1 MVFIS
6 SSTITT
12 ITILIIACFYHMCVE
27 GTTPARTQ
35 TSAIPGEPKSSCKP
49 YLVAFLQR
57 GATIN
62 PLLWAN
68 VFKPLLYDFLPLRC
82 SHCLP
87 DCESTYYTSSVS
99 ATPLRRSLSLKVK
112 RLIIQ
117 NFSWKCSFII
127 FKHLTGLF
135 RCDTKNIGLTMLCKF
150 DGDVPL
156 PAIWSHQVRKL
167 FVLLF
172 FLLFLF
178 FPSLLVLV
186 FYLYLFEFL
195 FPIQV
200 LEEYK
205 KRYPEEELPDFLRLN
220 LVC

>member
-1 MVFIS
+1 MVKAKIFLTYQFFLGSTPNILPVWLHFWVQTWYWQGEHRRLHALVFIS
-6 SSTITT
+6 SSTIST

-82 SHCLP
+82 AHCLP

-99 ATPLRRSLSLKVK
+99 ATPLRRSRSLKVK
-112 RLIIQ
+112 RDL
-117 NFSWKCSFII
+117 
-127 FKHLTGLF
+127 
-135 RCDTKNIGLTMLCKF
+135 
-150 DGDVPL
+150 
-156 PAIWSHQVRKL
+156 
-167 FVLLF
+167 
-172 FLLFLF
+172 
-178 FPSLLVLV
+178 
-186 FYLYLFEFL
+186 
-195 FPIQV
+195 
-200 LEEYK
+200 
-205 KRYPEEELPDFLRLN
+205 
-220 LVC
+220 